1 MGNKDLSM
9 KSYLKNNDRF
19 ADFVNVVLF
28 NGEKIVSANSLVD
41 VSTEKINQLT
51 SSDPKFHSV
60 QRDVLKQGVFK
71 SNGEQIYCLFGIEN
85 QVTIDYAMPIRV
97 MEYDVLSY
105 KEQLRNNEAMVATK
119 LECLENMSRKSR
131 LMPIITIVFN
141 LSKDNWNGPRTL
153 HEMLITSNENIL
165 KYIPEYKL
173 NLVSPHE
180 MTDEEIEKFETSVRY
195 LIECRKYAEN
205 KVKLKEIM
213 DNNEI
218 YSKLDRETAEVINLH
233 MNMKLKYEEN
243 EEEINMCK
251 AIDDMREDS
260 RQEMLQKNI
269 ESMHING
276 FTIVAIAESLGEEI
290 DKVAEVI
297 SAYRTKYGDN
307 ITKTCKALQDMKLE
321 GIEVTLLNSIKN
333 LVHKLSLSVEDA
345 MRTLDIPED
354 KWDYY
359 LDKLNQEL
367 L

>member
-141 LSKDNWNGPRTL
+141 LSKDNWNGPRT
-153 HEMLITSNENIL
+153 T
-165 KYIPEYKL
+165 
-173 NLVSPHE
+173 
-180 MTDEEIEKFETSVRY
+180 
-195 LIECRKYAEN
+195 
-205 KVKLKEIM
+205 
-213 DNNEI
+213 
-218 YSKLDRETAEVINLH
+218 
-233 MNMKLKYEEN
+233 
-243 EEEINMCK
+243 
-251 AIDDMREDS
+251 
-260 RQEMLQKNI
+260 
-269 ESMHING
+269 
-276 FTIVAIAESLGEEI
+276 
-290 DKVAEVI
+290 
-297 SAYRTKYGDN
+297 
-307 ITKTCKALQDMKLE
+307 
-321 GIEVTLLNSIKN
+321 
-333 LVHKLSLSVEDA
+333 
-345 MRTLDIPED
+345 
-354 KWDYY
+354 
-359 LDKLNQEL
+359 
-367 L
+367 